1 MDRSELERLYQRSGA
16 AVERRCRALLGDG
29 EEARDMVQEVFLRA
43 VRSADAFRGDA
54 SPTTWLYRI
63 TTNLCLNRLRDRKA
77 EVPID
82 VVAPLLPSRGPSPE
96 GEAAAKEQAASLL
109 AGLDLPT
116 REAVVYHYLDGMTQD
131 EIAKVTGWSRRTIGK
146 RLSKLQE
153 RVDALKVA
161 GAAAGRP

>member
-1 MDRSELERLYQRSGA
+1 MDRSELERLYQRCGA

-63 TTNLCLNRLRDRKA
+63 TTNLCLNKLRDRKA
-77 EVPID
+77 EVPIEIM
-82 VVAPLLPSRGPSPE
+82 APLLAARGPSPE
-96 GEAAAKEQAASLL
+96 GEASAKQQAAALL
-109 AGLDLPT
+109 AGLDRPT

-131 EIAKVTGWSRRTIGK
+131 EIARVTGWSRRTIGK
-146 RLSKLQE
+146 RLSRLQE
-153 RVDALKVA
+153 RVDALR
-161 GAAAGRP
+161 GERAAEGHA